1 MVNLQKTKQEL
12 ATIISEDLLK
22 ICGSELDLEYRNRV
36 ESARQ
41 TSETQEQFD
50 LAIQVLDQQKALARA
65 DICDEWIAR
74 CNTPVNTR
82 KELARVTT
90 LDGAM
95 KLMSP
100 SLYTISKRKGDK
112 YVTAY
117 IKMWL
122 VDLQGNLNIKNK
134 LSEEMIN
141 IASDTILTQYGVLT
155 IADLK
160 NVLTDALNGVYGEFY
175 ESLSVPKVLSWFAEY
190 FERRCE
196 AYASNYQSDHAYFK
210 GEATGWKTRERKAEL
225 SERDLIEI
233 NKARD
238 GK

>member
-1 MVNLQKTKQEL
+1 M
-12 ATIISEDLLK
+12 I
-22 ICGSELDLEYRNRV
+22 
-36 ESARQ
+36 
-41 TSETQEQFD
+41 
-50 LAIQVLDQQKALARA
+50 DQQKALARA
-65 DICDEWIAR
+65 DICDEWISR
-74 CNTPVNTR
+74 CNTPVKAR
-82 KELARVTT
+82 KELEKVTT

-100 SLYTISKRKGDK
+100 SLYTISKLKGEEAVLK
-112 YVTAY
+112 Y
-117 IKMWL
+117 IKLWL
-122 VDLQGNLNIKNK
+122 VDLQGNLNLKVK
-134 LSEEMIN
+134 MSEAMIDL
-141 IASDTILTQYGVLT
+141 ASEAIFTQYGVLT

-160 NVLTDALNGVYGEFY
+160 NVVTEALMGSYGEFY

-196 AYASNYQSDHAYFK
+196 AFASNYQSDHAYFK